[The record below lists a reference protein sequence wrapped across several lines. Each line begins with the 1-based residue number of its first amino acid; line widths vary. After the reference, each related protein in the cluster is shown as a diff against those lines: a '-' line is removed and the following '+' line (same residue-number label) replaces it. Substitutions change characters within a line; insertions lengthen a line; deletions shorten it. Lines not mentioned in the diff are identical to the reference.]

1 VLSKKNQKGF
11 RKFYIAKKYL
21 RFVELQ
27 NIDRRLERI
36 EKTLKFIQENMVD
49 VDVIITEEERR
60 MLNESIE
67 NEKSGNLV
75 SLEEIK
81 NVRNKAR

>member
-1 VLSKKNQKGF
+1 MEQ
-11 RKFYIAKKYL
+11 
-21 RFVELQ
+21 Q
-27 NIDRRLERI
+27 NIVNRLDRI
-36 EKTLKFIQENMVD
+36 EKTLRYIQENMMD

-60 MLNESIE
+60 MLDESVE

>member
-1 VLSKKNQKGF
+1 MEQ
-11 RKFYIAKKYL
+11 
-21 RFVELQ
+21 Q
-27 NIDRRLERI
+27 NIDTRLDRI
-36 EKTLKFIQENMVD
+36 EKTLRYIQENMVD

-60 MLNESIE
+60 MLDDSVQ

>member
-1 VLSKKNQKGF
+1 MNYPLIMEQ
-11 RKFYIAKKYL
+11 
-21 RFVELQ
+21 Q
-27 NIDRRLERI
+27 NIDARLDKI
-36 EKTLKFIQENMVD
+36 EKTLRHVQENMVD

-60 MLNESIE
+60 MLEGSVE

-81 NVRNKAR
+81 NVRNKAG